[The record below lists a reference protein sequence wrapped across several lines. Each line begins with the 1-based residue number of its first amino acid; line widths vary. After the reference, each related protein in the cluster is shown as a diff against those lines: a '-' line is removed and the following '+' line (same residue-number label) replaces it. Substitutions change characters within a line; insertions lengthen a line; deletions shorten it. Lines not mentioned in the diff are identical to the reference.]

1 MPVRETKRSKKVI
14 IALVVALVAIALLA
28 TKYHRY
34 AQLKY
39 AATHQY
45 DSVETVLSD
54 VEELGGQLVHCQKG
68 ECRDRKSGKRV
79 DVEEPS
85 DGNYIV
91 YPPEADVPPEV
102 IEHQSEE
109 IRRLTSNHHL

>member
-14 IALVVALVAIALLA
+14 IALVVVLVAITLLA
-28 TKYHRY
+28 MKYHRY
-34 AQLKY
+34 TQFKY
-39 AATHQY
+39 AVTHQY
-45 DSVETVLSD
+45 DSVEAVLSD
-54 VEELGGQLVHCQKG
+54 VEKLGGQLVHCQRG

-91 YPPEADVPPEV
+91 YPPEADVPAEV

-109 IRRLTSNHHL
+109 IRRLTASRHL